1 MHNFTKFLFK
11 TAAAWTA
18 WQERHLSKIARPVE
32 RVVDSGTTFAV
43 DVVSIGTEEKRK

>member
-18 WQERHLSKIARPVE
+18 WQEETLVHDSKNLKVKTAMRAGGIH
-32 RVVDSGTTFAV
+32 F
-43 DVVSIGTEEKRK
+43 KY